1 MIAKICSAEHLC
13 KSIKRQKY
21 AIIKTVVVVV
31 DVVVVLVV
39 VVVVPS
45 CTFNLKFKRLL
56 LT

>member
-13 KSIKRQKY
+13 KSIKRQNY